1 MSRYVIC
8 AKGSYDVN
16 SGNGSYCKG
25 TPTLQTEAATEL
37 IINRLAV
44 IDWLQQG
51 KLSKD
56 DCIVTLPERKFL
68 YQNLF
73 DNVEEWNKQT
83 GIDIVNGYAPGG
95 KYYNQLPYKPFY
107 GNYERDKE
115 LIFNISYNDDILNSD
130 IGKFLICIPRLK
142 NSDKRRNLP
151 QHEWKDF
158 INHVKKNF
166 DKVIVFGKGN
176 ESLDNGD
183 DVLYVDTLQDY
194 CSYLHHK
201 NCKHVVSTISGP
213 CHYVQQ
219 FGNVDGNCTLTMIDN
234 HGLIKKYGHDPSYF
248 HACINFT
255 NVKINYLDDIN
266 KLKEQKW

>member
-95 KYYNQLPYKPFY
+95 KYYNQLPY
-107 GNYERDKE
+107 R
-115 LIFNISYNDDILNSD
+115 
-130 IGKFLICIPRLK
+130 
-142 NSDKRRNLP
+142 
-151 QHEWKDF
+151 
-158 INHVKKNF
+158 
-166 DKVIVFGKGN
+166 
-176 ESLDNGD
+176 
-183 DVLYVDTLQDY
+183 
-194 CSYLHHK
+194 
-201 NCKHVVSTISGP
+201 
-213 CHYVQQ
+213 
-219 FGNVDGNCTLTMIDN
+219 
-234 HGLIKKYGHDPSYF
+234 
-248 HACINFT
+248 
-255 NVKINYLDDIN
+255 
-266 KLKEQKW
+266 